1 MSGKFIKRCFL
12 LVIFLFLCSYF
23 TYTSGYYEYRLHNK
37 SDLTKEQI
45 LQFEK
50 DVKDGRDIDIHS
62 YLEDNTIDYS
72 NQLTKTTSLVNIKLN
87 DYLKNI
93 ISESFKIFEKLVR

>member
-1 MSGKFIKRCFL
+1 MSGKFIKRCFFL
-12 LVIFLFLCSYF
+12 IIFIFLCSYF
-23 TYTSGYYEYRLHNK
+23 IYNNGYYEYHLHNK

-45 LQFEK
+45 LQFER

>member
-1 MSGKFIKRCFL
+1 MSEKFIRRCFIL
-12 LVIFLFLCSYF
+12 IIFIFLCSYF

-45 LQFEK
+45 LQFER
-50 DVKDGRDIDIHS
+50 DVKDGKDIDIHS
-62 YLEDNTIDYS
+62 YLEDNTVDYS

-87 DYLKNI
+87 DYFKNLI
-93 ISESFKIFEKLVR
+93 NKSFKVFDKLFK